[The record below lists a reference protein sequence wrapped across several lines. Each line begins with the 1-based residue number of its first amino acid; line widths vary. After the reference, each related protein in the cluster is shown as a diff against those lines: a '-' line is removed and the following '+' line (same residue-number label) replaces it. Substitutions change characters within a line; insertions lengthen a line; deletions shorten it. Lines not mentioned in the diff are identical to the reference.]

1 MQDLIKIENRI
12 INDDH
17 IQTVDARELYEYLE
31 SKQEFSNWIKKRIEQ
46 YGFVENID
54 YIKVDKKIMDN
65 NQQFTKVGDRIEY
78 YISIDMAKEVSMVE
92 RNEKGKQARQY
103 FILCEKLLLESRKNM
118 KKSEL
123 YLLLAKEEEAKEKAF
138 EEIKRLKPFEEKVVN
153 SKVIFSKKEP
163 VFDQE
168 KGFKKHVQD
177 VYPFL
182 SNAHISAI
190 LAYYTT
196 KRYKDTDH
204 YIKSELDCVSTF
216 FTEADM
222 KVSPTKDTVTVKHPC
237 LLSTKMR
244 IRKDK
249 AIEYL
254 DYTEEDFE

>member
-12 INDDH
+12 INNDY
-17 IQTVDARELYEYLE
+17 IQSVNARELHGYLE
-31 SKQEFSNWIKKRIEQ
+31 IGRDFSNWIKDRISK
-46 YGFVENID
+46 YGFIEN
-54 YIKVDKKIMDN
+54 VDFIVDN
-65 NQQFTKVGDRIEY
+65 KSGELENKGFQRAIEY
-78 YISIDMAKEVSMVE
+78 YISLDMAKEVSMVE

-103 FILCEKLLLESRKNM
+103 FILCEKMLLESRKNM

-153 SKVIFSKKEP
+153 SQAIFSKKEP

-168 KGFKKHVQD
+168 KGFKKDVQE

-196 KRYKDTDH
+196 KKYKDTDH
-204 YIKSELDCVSTF
+204 YIKDELSCVSTF

-254 DYTEEDFE
+254 DYVEEDFE

>member
-1 MQDLIKIENRI
+1 MQDLIKIENKI
-12 INDDH
+12 IGEEFIKSVN
-17 IQTVDARELYEYLE
+17 ARELYQYLE
-31 SKQEFSNWIKKRIEQ
+31 SKQDFSTWIKRRIEQ
-46 YGFVENID
+46 YDFIENKD
-54 YIKVDKKIMDN
+54 YITLHQKMERVI
-65 NQQFTKVGDRIEY
+65 QIEY
-78 YISIDMAKEVSMVE
+78 YISLNMAKELSMVE
-92 RNEKGKQARQY
+92 KNDKGREARKY
-103 FILCEKLLLESRKNM
+103 FIACEEQLKALKENNYSTYLRMLADEMDAKQNALLEI
-118 KKSEL
+118 
-123 YLLLAKEEEAKEKAF
+123 EK
-138 EEIKRLKPFEEKVVN
+138 LKPFKEIVDN
-153 SKVIFSKKEP
+153 SQAIFSKKES